1 MSERQ
6 QGWDWKSVVKRFL
19 IVVPIIALFFGLI
32 SGFISGDYYASI
44 GISSIISSTLFLIF
58 ALDHRWIQPRLN
70 PIPRDKRLVLEIVFA
85 TIETVVGFI
94 FSFWVSSLI
103 FGFSIME
110 ASIWVAI
117 LIGFVFFLI
126 FRSIRYAT
134 QFYRDLKT
142 KELIEERLKTLTA
155 QAELKALKAQ
165 INPHFLFNT
174 LNTIAALTHS
184 DPRKAEETIE
194 VLAEMFRYAL
204 MSSERGQVLLREE
217 LSFTNQYL
225 EIEKVRFGDSLRV
238 VRDVDKDLLDV
249 FVPSLLFQPLVENAI
264 RHGRGQDGSIDL
276 AIRIISHDD
285 ELVVSIVDQGPG
297 ISSNFQ
303 EVIGKGV
310 GLHNVD
316 ERLRKMYGEKSGINV
331 KPNEPHGAVINFC
344 IPLQQEKLKVGDGVG
359 ASHETRPD

>member
-1 MSERQ
+1 M
-6 QGWDWKSVVKRFL
+6 VKRFL
-19 IVVPIIALFFGLI
+19 IVVPIVALFFGLI

-44 GISSIISSTLFLIF
+44 GISSIIGCTLFLIF

-142 KELIEERLKTLTA
+142 KELVEERLKTLTA

-217 LSFTNQYL
+217 LSCTNQYL
-225 EIEKVRFGDSLRV
+225 EIEKVRFGDSLSV
-238 VRDVDKDLLDV
+238 VREVDKDLLDV
-249 FVPSLLFQPLVENAI
+249 FVPSLLLQPLVENAI

-276 AIRIISHDD
+276 AIRIVSHED
-285 ELVVSIVDQGPG
+285 ELVVSIADQGPG
-297 ISSNFQ
+297 MSANFR

-344 IPLQQEKLKVGDGVG
+344 IPLQQEKLKVGDDVGV
-359 ASHETRPD
+359 SHETPPAR